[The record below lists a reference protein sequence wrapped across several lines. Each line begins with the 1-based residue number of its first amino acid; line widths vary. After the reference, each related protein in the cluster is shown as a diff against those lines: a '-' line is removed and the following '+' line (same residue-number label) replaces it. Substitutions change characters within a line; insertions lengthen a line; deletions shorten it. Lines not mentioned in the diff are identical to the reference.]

1 MSPLMQLRIEWDGWM
16 LGLILAIAAA
26 QLFRAFLAWRRY
38 AGAIEEASDAGT
50 AAGYGQGFEAGETAA
65 QRAQAE
71 AEPKACG
78 LTRGEEFW
86 CVLPLKHEPPCVKER
101 RT

>member
-1 MSPLMQLRIEWDGWM
+1 MSPTMQLRIEWDGWM

-26 QLFRAFLAWRRY
+26 QLFRAFLAWCRY
-38 AGAIEEASDAGT
+38 SGALTNSYSEGFNE
-50 AAGYGQGFEAGETAA
+50 GFEAGETAA

-78 LTRGEEFW
+78 LTRGDEFW